1 MNPALLAQFRGAVA
15 AAVCAFA
22 LSGCVADDP
31 PVLGPKHLQPLSP
44 QTLALIEQK
53 GMRRE
58 SPILLRIF
66 KEESEIEIWKQ
77 TKTGRYELLK
87 SFPICRWSGE
97 LGPKI
102 AEGDRQAPEG
112 FYSVTPELMNP
123 RSNYYLAFN
132 LGFPNEFDRAN
143 DRTGSY
149 LMVHGAC
156 SSAGCYSMTD
166 EQIGE
171 IFALARESFDGG
183 QLAFQVQ
190 AYPFR
195 MTARNLARHRLNP
208 NLEFWRM
215 LKDGSDYF
223 EVTKLPPKVDVCEKR
238 YVFNAHLIDP
248 STPFNSKGAC
258 PAFTV
263 PEEVAAALTAKRE
276 ADQRTFN
283 ALVQLGLPAAPIV
296 SGRDGNT
303 NPVFAEAP
311 IPQGEVNRQPQP
323 ASTASPN
330 AVLTTERA
338 TASAAALRAA
348 STPRRHAEHVRVSP
362 RQSGQSTQSQY
373 DPIRESRQKES
384 SMPQAMSGASPI
396 LSSGSFS
403 SDEIQR

>member
-1 MNPALLAQFRGAVA
+1 MSRALLAQLRGAAVA
-15 AAVCAFA
+15 AVYVFA

-44 QTLALIEQK
+44 QMLTLIEQK
-53 GMRRE
+53 GMRRD

-66 KEESEIEIWKQ
+66 KEESEIEVWKQ
-77 TKTGRYELLK
+77 TNAGRYELLK
-87 SFPICRWSGE
+87 TYPICRWSGE

-112 FYSVTPELMNP
+112 FYSITPELMNP

-132 LGFPNEFDRAN
+132 LGYPNEFDRAN

-195 MTARNLARHRLNP
+195 MTAKNLARHRRNP
-208 NLEFWRM
+208 HSEFWQM
-215 LKDGSDYF
+215 LKEGSDHF
-223 EVTKLPPKVDVCEKR
+223 ELTKLPPKIDVCEKR
-238 YVFNAHLIDP
+238 YIFDAHLTDP
-248 STPFNSKGAC
+248 STLSSPKGAC
-258 PAFTV
+258 PAFSV
-263 PEEVAAALTAKRE
+263 PQEIATAVAAKRE

-283 ALVQLGLPAAPIV
+283 ALVQLGLPAAPIGT
-296 SGRDGNT
+296 GRDGST
-303 NPVFAEAP
+303 NPVFAEAHVS
-311 IPQGEVNRQPQP
+311 QGEVGPQ
-323 ASTASPN
+323 AQKESAASP
-330 AVLTTERA
+330 RA
-338 TASAAALRAA
+338 IVTAGPTAASAAALPAA
-348 STPRRHAEHVRVSP
+348 SAPWRHVAHVPASP
-362 RQSGQSTQSQY
+362 RQSGQSAQSAPTPA
-373 DPIRESRQKES
+373 DRERKSEQKES
-384 SMPQAMSGASPI
+384 SSPPAMSGASPI
-396 LSSGSFS
+396 RSSGSFS
-403 SDEIQR
+403 YD